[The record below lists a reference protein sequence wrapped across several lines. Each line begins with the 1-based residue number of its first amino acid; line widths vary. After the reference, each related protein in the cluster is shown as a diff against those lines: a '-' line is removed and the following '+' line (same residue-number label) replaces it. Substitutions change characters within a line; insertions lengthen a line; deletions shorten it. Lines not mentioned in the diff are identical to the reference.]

1 MHIRLA
7 FVHVQVTV
15 TIFKAGDIVKVI
27 GDKTN
32 VEELQNIF
40 GLWDDTLIEV
50 KDGKL

>member
-1 MHIRLA
+1 MHIGLA

-15 TIFKAGDIVKVI
+15 TVFKVGDIVKVI
-27 GDKTN
+27 GDRTN